1 VAGRRSYRPDANVV
15 MPTSFHLVYHGTSI
29 PGLLP
34 GFGHSG
40 LGGRSDGQIRT
51 PARLSRSFT
60 IDSSPVW
67 CWTRHPSPAWRRFFA
82 ELSPRPRG
90 AGSARWASSVR
101 AMSRFRHQYR
111 STVCTCSSPFVIAG
125 NNPVAGINRSNRGC
139 LLNPYPDAAAGR
151 PKHPLAP
158 TRRRPPESYIIRLC
172 AVRIQDQTQFSQN
185 R

>member
-1 VAGRRSYRPDANVV
+1 MWLCRLLFTSSTTAPRSLASYRV
-15 MPTSFHLVYHGTSI
+15 SGTPVSAV
-29 PGLLP
+29 GRM
-34 GFGHSG
+34 
-40 LGGRSDGQIRT
+40 GRSEHRRGFRVHSQSIH
-51 PARLSRSFT
+51 
-60 IDSSPVW
+60 
-67 CWTRHPSPAWRRFFA
+67 HPYGAGPGILRPAWRRFFA

-172 AVRIQDQTQFSQN
+172 AVRIQDQTQLSQN

>member
-1 VAGRRSYRPDANVV
+1 
-15 MPTSFHLVYHGTSI
+15 MPTPFHLGCHGTSI

-40 LGGRSDGQIRT
+40 LGGSVGWQIRT

-67 CWTRHPSPAWRRFFA
+67 CWTRHPPPGLAPLLRRTVA
-82 ELSPRPRG
+82 KADR
-90 AGSARWASSVR
+90 AGSARWASSAR
-101 AMSRFRHQYR
+101 AMSRFRRHYR

-125 NNPVAGINRSNRGC
+125 NNPVAGINRSDRGY

-172 AVRIQDQTQFSQN
+172 AVRIQDQTQLSQN

>member
-1 VAGRRSYRPDANVV
+1 
-15 MPTSFHLVYHGTSI
+15 MPTPFHLGCHGTSI

-34 GFGHSG
+34 GFGHPG
-40 LGGRSDGQIRT
+40 LGGSVGWADPHTRAAFAFIHNRFITRMVLDQ
-51 PARLSRSFT
+51 A
-60 IDSSPVW
+60 SSAGLAPLL
-67 CWTRHPSPAWRRFFA
+67 RRA
-82 ELSPRPRG
+82 VAKADR
-90 AGSARWASSVR
+90 AGSARWASSAR
-101 AMSRFRHQYR
+101 AMSRFRRHYR

-172 AVRIQDQTQFSQN
+172 AVRIQDQTQLSQN